1 MCSEIAS
8 NPAVLKNTTPRT
20 SGVWTSQIVSNRSR
34 FPAMELA
41 VEKYE
46 IMSDT
51 HSNDVRITCTRP
63 NRACMGPNEKE
74 SGHWD

>member
-1 MCSEIAS
+1 
-8 NPAVLKNTTPRT
+8 
-20 SGVWTSQIVSNRSR
+20 
-34 FPAMELA
+34 MELA
-41 VEKYE
+41 IEKYE

-51 HSNDVRITCTRP
+51 HSNDVRIICTRP